1 MHEPHVAASE
11 AHFRYRTQQVTT
23 TVVESRVLAP
33 SAYHLIVRR
42 NEFVFQAGMV
52 VTIHG
57 SDPLE
62 NRDYT
67 ICSGMN
73 DHDLHILYR
82 YIPTGRL
89 TSKLVQLKVGD
100 SVEMSGP
107 FGQFVVRDP
116 TRPSVFIATGTGIAP
131 CRSYVRSHPSLP
143 LTILH
148 GARRSHDL
156 FFANDF
162 RDKNYFPCVS
172 QEFFKGFQGRVT
184 DRLSLMNFDTDT
196 HYYLCGAY
204 EMIYDVSTLLKE
216 RGVPP
221 SHIFT
226 EAYYYQA
233 GA

>member
-1 MHEPHVAASE
+1 MHEPHLEASE
-11 AHFRYRTQQVTT
+11 AHLRYPTQHVTT
-23 TVVESRVLAP
+23 TVVESRELAP
-33 SAYHLIVRR
+33 TAFHLIVQRR
-42 NEFVFQAGMV
+42 GFVFQAGMV

-62 NRDYT
+62 DRDYT
-67 ICSGMN
+67 LCSGTA
-73 DHDLHILYR
+73 DPDLHILYR

-100 SVEMSGP
+100 PVEMTGP
-107 FGQFVVRDP
+107 FGQFVVRDL

-131 CRSYVRSHPSLP
+131 CRSYVRSHSSLP

-148 GARRSHDL
+148 GARRPHDL
-156 FFANDF
+156 FFANEF
-162 RDKNYFPCVS
+162 RHANYFPCVS
-172 QEFFKGFQGRVT
+172 QEFFEGFKGRVT
-184 DRLSLMNFDTDT
+184 DRLSRMKFDTGT

-204 EMIYDVSTLLKE
+204 EMIHDVTTILNE

-221 SHIFT
+221 ADIFT